1 MEVYWA
7 FFGLLFVLV
16 LTIKYFAGKEL
27 DRRAVTMFVLGF
39 AVLAGG
45 QMLTV
50 LIALGS
56 ATGAIVMG
64 GIAATAAGGLALYG
78 LYIELVVTRADSP
91 PPRVAPAPR
100 PAAHAPAAH
109 APAAHAPA
117 PRPAPRPAAPPPRRP
132 PAAQPPEPDDEA

>member
-27 DRRAVTMFVLGF
+27 DRRAVVMFVLGF

-45 QMLTV
+45 QLLTV

-64 GIAATAAGGLALYG
+64 GIAATGAGALALYG

-91 PPRVAPAPR
+91 PPRPAPAPR
-100 PAAHAPAAH
+100 PAAHAPAH
-109 APAAHAPA
+109 PPAAHAA
-117 PRPAPRPAAPPPRRP
+117 PRPPVRPAAPPPRRP
-132 PAAQPPEPDDEA
+132 PPAQPPDEGEA